1 MGRIKEQYKLANGK
15 FVVPSAIETRI
26 CASPDIDFAIL
37 YGAGMPYNVVLLRPS
52 SDFIAKVVAA
62 NRLGDIATDAR
73 AEHPV
78 MRAAV
83 AKVLESATQGLRG
96 YENPQK
102 FAVILDDWSIAN
114 GILTPALKI
123 KRREVEKRYADL
135 IQSLYNND

>member
-1 MGRIKEQYKLANGK
+1 MNL
-15 FVVPSAIETRI
+15 P
-26 CASPDIDFAIL
+26 
-37 YGAGMPYNVVLLRPS
+37 
-52 SDFIAKVVAA
+52 
-62 NRLGDIATDAR
+62 ATDAR
-73 AEHPV
+73 AEHPA

>member
-1 MGRIKEQYKLANGK
+1 MRGYHNDDEGTRSVIDEQGRLHTGDTGYIDDDGYIYIMGRIKEQYKLANGK

-73 AEHPV
+73 AEHPA

-83 AKVLESATQGLRG
+83 AKVLESTIGRLPTA
-96 YENPQK
+96 
-102 FAVILDDWSIAN
+102 F
-114 GILTPALKI
+114 
-123 KRREVEKRYADL
+123 
-135 IQSLYNND
+135 SLPPSK